1 VTENDTMT
9 YSRSNFLKWKNTTA
23 GQDFAAKS
31 REYVLQTTADPFTS
45 DWNAA
50 DADRKHKVIERK
62 TK

>member
-1 VTENDTMT
+1 MMT
-9 YSRSNFLKWKNTTA
+9 STYFNFQSQKNTTA

-50 DADRKHKVIERK
+50 DADRKHKVFERK

>member
-1 VTENDTMT
+1 VTKNDTMT
-9 YSRSNFLKWKNTTA
+9 YSRSNFLNWKNTTA
-23 GQDFAAKS
+23 GQDSAVKS
-31 REYVLQTTADPFTS
+31 RASARATTAGLFTS